1 MRARAGATVSVP
13 LQWEELTDDLQ
24 PAAFTVKNA
33 AERLSLPDPW
43 AGFTTTRPS
52 ITAAMRR
59 TLGMG
64 AQKD

>member
-13 LQWEELTDDLQ
+13 LHWEELTEDLQ

-43 AGFTTTRPS
+43 EGFTTTRQS

-59 TLGMG
+59 KLGMDTE
-64 AQKD
+64 KD